1 MTELVINDV
10 FSKLCK
16 VSGFKYSEKKLYYYL
31 NKSNFQE
38 KIDKYEQELNVS
50 PYTIFIKEQLDKGVK
65 LNDVLDLWSK
75 IKKNKSKLKVYE
87 DKYNEHLNQYD
98 KQFIDCIDNNGSL

>member
-1 MTELVINDV
+1 MTEQIIHDV
-10 FSKLCK
+10 FSKLSK

-38 KIDKYEQELNVS
+38 EIDKYEQELNVS

-65 LNDVLDLWSK
+65 LNDVLNLWSK

-87 DKYNEHLNQYD
+87 DKYSEHLNQYD
-98 KQFIDCIDNNGSL
+98 NQFNDYLHNNASL